1 MDAAQALQELMAL
14 SSQITAAIAL
24 DADGSVLAVSP
35 ENPAATASLTSS
47 TLELVAAASD
57 LGRDNGEVTR
67 VEVEL
72 DDGAFF
78 VVREGG
84 RVVAAT
90 TGPKPTSGLVI
101 YDLRT
106 CAQAI
111 DAPEEEAGGAQAE
124 RGRRVRKLLRL
135 VDPRPRRRLG
145 VAKVLRS
152 AELRGARR
160 HLVRRR
166 VCRRARA
173 GQPGFRAA
181 RVHHALRHPRV
192 TSAELGALLVE
203 RALLEGDFVLRS
215 GRRSTWYLD
224 KYRFETDPAI
234 LRALGDALASAAR
247 ECEPDA
253 VRLAGPALGAVALA
267 ASAAMASD
275 LPFIIVRGETKEYGT
290 AKRIEGVFAAG

>member
-24 DADGSVLAVSP
+24 DVDGSVLAVSP

-90 TGPKPTSGLVI
+90 TGPRPTSGLVI

-111 DAPEEEAGGAQAE
+111 DAP
-124 RGRRVRKLLRL
+124 K
-135 VDPRPRRRLG
+135 
-145 VAKVLRS
+145 KK
-152 AELRGARR
+152 
-160 HLVRRR
+160 
-166 VCRRARA
+166 
-173 GQPGFRAA
+173 RAA
-181 RVHHALRHPRV
+181 RKPKED
-192 TSAELGALLVE
+192 AE
-203 RALLEGDFVLRS
+203 
-215 GRRSTWYLD
+215 
-224 KYRFETDPAI
+224 
-234 LRALGDALASAAR
+234 
-247 ECEPDA
+247 
-253 VRLAGPALGAVALA
+253 
-267 ASAAMASD
+267 
-275 LPFIIVRGETKEYGT
+275 
-290 AKRIEGVFAAG
+290 